1 MTDAGG
7 RDAGEPD
14 AVAALRARILSGDLP
29 AGARLPSELAL
40 AASQG
45 TSRGAV
51 RGALAALA
59 RQGLIESRRG
69 AGWFV
74 QSAQTQGFDRMR
86 SFTQWAQ
93 GRGRAS
99 GGRIMSRERRRPT
112 AREARRLGIGT
123 GDEVLVMVRV
133 RTLEGRAVMIER
145 SVWAPWVVALVERMP
160 DDVHSTTRLLGDAG
174 IVITHGTHRIEAVAA
189 SSDDARLL
197 GVRRSSPMLQV
208 RRETYAANGR
218 PVESGED
225 RYVPHTISFEAQA
238 AGAAELPDLP

>member
-1 MTDAGG
+1 MNADAGA
-7 RDAGEPD
+7 RDVVG
-14 AVAALRARILSGDLP
+14 ALRARIVSGELP
-29 AGARLPSELAL
+29 AGARLPSELEL
-40 AASQG
+40 AALQG
-45 TSRGAV
+45 SSRGAV

-99 GGRIMSRERRRPT
+99 GGRIVARERRRATP
-112 AREARRLGIGT
+112 REARLLGIGT
-123 GDEVLVMVRV
+123 ADEVLYMVRV
-133 RTLEGRAVMIER
+133 RTLEERDVMVER
-145 SVWAPWVVALVERMP
+145 STWAPWVIPHVERMP
-160 DDVHSTTRLLGDAG
+160 DDVHSTTSLLARAG

-218 PVESGED
+218 PVECGED

-238 AGAAELPDLP
+238 AGAAELPDTP

>member
-1 MTDAGG
+1 VHTP
-7 RDAGEPD
+7 EHD
-14 AVAALRARILSGDLP
+14 AVDGLRARILSGELP
-29 AGARLPSELAL
+29 AGARLPSELEL
-40 AASQG
+40 AAMQG
-45 TSRGAV
+45 SSRGVV

-74 QSAQTQGFDRMR
+74 QSAQVQGFDSMR

-93 GRGRAS
+93 GRGRVA
-99 GGRIMSRERRRPT
+99 GGRIVARELRRPT
-112 AREARRLGIGT
+112 PREARLLGIGT
-123 GDEVLVMVRV
+123 GVSVLHMIRV
-133 RTLEGRAVMIER
+133 RTLEQRDVMVER
-145 SVWAPWVVALVERMP
+145 STWAPWVLPHVEHLP
-160 DDVHSTTRLLGDAG
+160 DDVLSTTRMLANAG
-174 IVITHGTHRIEAVAA
+174 IVITHGNHRIEAVAA

-218 PVESGED
+218 PVECGED

-238 AGAAELPDLP
+238 AGAAELPDAH

>member
-1 MTDAGG
+1 MRADA
-7 RDAGEPD
+7 REHD
-14 AVAALRARILSGDLP
+14 AVGRLRAKILSGELT
-29 AGARLPSELAL
+29 AGTRLPSELDL

-59 RQGLIESRRG
+59 RQGLIESRPG

-74 QSAQTQGFDRMR
+74 HSAQSQGFDRMR
-86 SFTQWAQ
+86 SFTQWAI
-93 GRGRAS
+93 GRGRLP
-99 GGRIMSRERRRPT
+99 GGRIVERDLRRATP
-112 AREARRLGIGT
+112 REAGLLGIGT
-123 GDEVLVMVRV
+123 GEHVLHTIRVRSLERRDVMV
-133 RTLEGRAVMIER
+133 ER
-145 SVWAPWVVALVERMP
+145 STWAPWVIQHVEHMP
-160 DDVHSTTRLLGDAG
+160 DDVLSTTKLLAAAG
-174 IVITHGTHRIEAVAA
+174 IMITHGNHRIEAVAA

-218 PVESGED
+218 PVECGED

-238 AGAAELPDLP
+238 AGGAELPDTR